1 MQFNCKY
8 ENMKIW
14 PDRPGDTELLER
26 KNNMI
31 DIIMDSVIDSL
42 KLIPFLFL
50 TYLFM
55 EALEHKTGSLAR
67 KRIRTAG
74 KFGPVWGGL
83 LGVIPQCGF
92 SAAAS
97 SLYAGKVI
105 TVGTLLAVYMSTSD
119 EMLPIMISNAV
130 PVSVMLRI
138 LACKAG
144 IAIFSGL
151 MIEYVYVHV
160 MKKRE
165 KDMDVHVLC
174 EEEHC
179 HCEHGIVKSA
189 VVHTLKIFIYIFLIS
204 LALNIIIGLV
214 GENTLAELFT
224 GIPVMGEI
232 IAALVGLIPN
242 CASSVVITQLYL
254 DQIIGAGAMMA
265 GLLVNAGVGLLVLFR
280 LNKNRKE
287 NLKIVGALYV
297 LGVFWGVV
305 IELLGI
311 VF

>member
-1 MQFNCKY
+1 
-8 ENMKIW
+8 MKIW
-14 PDRPGDTELLER
+14 PDRPGDTELSER

-224 GIPVMGEI
+224 GIP
-232 IAALVGLIPN
+232 N